1 MSARSSDLLGVLLLG
16 VLLLEVG
23 VLLRDFHLLLGI
35 FLHRGDGSKVFGNE
49 ELKIVDGSKMFDV
62 LLLMVDEVSLILLD
76 ETVMIKTII
85 KTCVS
90 IDL

>member
-1 MSARSSDLLGVLLLG
+1 MRSSDLLGVLLLG

-62 LLLMVDEVSLILLD
+62 LLMVDEVSLILLD